1 MIHIN
6 GKVLTRRVLSIEEMD
21 RLEKAFAARGWTILE
36 LAKDGDG
43 YEYVFKEK
51 LTTQDLKGLR
61 EELGL

>member
-1 MIHIN
+1 MEAMDRIEE
-6 GKVLTRRVLSIEEMD
+6 VLT
-21 RLEKAFAARGWTILE
+21 ARGWTILE